1 MPPLS
6 RREFLRL
13 GAASSAAALLG
24 AGCRPTDD
32 RLADGRI
39 HLTYWEKWTGEEGE
53 AIRKVVDDF
62 NRSQNRIF
70 VEYLNMS
77 QIDRKVIIATAGGTG
92 PDIAGIWSHTL
103 TSMADNNALMPLDDL
118 IATEPEGAAWM
129 NRFYPSVADLM
140 RHRGRTYGLP
150 SMHMVSAMFW
160 NKTMFREAGLDP
172 ERPPRTL
179 KEFDEFNRL
188 LTRKD
193 PKGGRLTQVGFL
205 SSEPNFVNWQY
216 LNWFGGK
223 TWDGEKI
230 TLATDPGN
238 LAALQWIRA
247 KTEEVGLQ
255 EFRIFA
261 SGAAGSSSLSFSS
274 PNNPFYTGKLG
285 MTFYGVWFYSY
296 LRRFA
301 PGLDWGCAPWPEVV
315 PGIKDFTYVESDILV
330 VPRGCRHPEAAWEF
344 LRYVTSANLA
354 ARSESELTGVEKL
367 AWLQRRPSS
376 LREWSPFLAQ
386 NHPNPQIEVFRQ
398 LSDSPNAARLIP
410 LGISREFLGESL
422 AMFERVRNLTQTPE
436 DALAYVHRRLEESW
450 ITHQRSLRRHGL
462 L

>member
-1 MPPLS
+1 MPPFT

-24 AGCRPTDD
+24 AGCRPADG

-53 AIRKVVDDF
+53 AIRKVVGDF

-103 TSMADNNALMPLDDL
+103 TSMADNNALMPLDAL

-172 ERPPRTL
+172 ERPPRTI

-193 PKGGRLTQVGFL
+193 PKSGRLTQVGFL
-205 SSEPNFVNWQY
+205 SNEPNFVNWQY
-216 LNWFGGK
+216 LNWFGGR

-230 TLATDPGN
+230 TLATDPAN

-315 PGIKDFTYVESDILV
+315 PGIKDYTYVESDILV

-398 LSDSPNAARLIP
+398 LSESPNAARLIP

-436 DALAYVHRRLEESW
+436 AAITYVHRRLEESW
-450 ITHQRSLRRHGL
+450 TTHQRSLRRHGL

>member
-1 MPPLS
+1 MPALN

-13 GAASSAAALLG
+13 SAAGSAAALFG
-24 AGCRPTDD
+24 SGCRRDD
-32 RLADGRI
+32 SALRGRI

-62 NRSQNRIF
+62 NRSQDRIY

-77 QIDRKVIIATAGGTG
+77 HIDRKVIIATAGGMG
-92 PDIAGIWSHTL
+92 PDIAGVWSHTL
-103 TSMADNNALMPLDDL
+103 STLADLNALMPLDEL
-118 IATEPEGAAWM
+118 MAAEPEGPAWM
-129 NRFYPSVADLM
+129 NRFYPAVAGLM
-140 RHRGRTYGLP
+140 RHRGQVYGLP
-150 SMHMVSAMFW
+150 SMHMVSALFW

-172 ERPPRTL
+172 ERPPQTL
-179 KEFDEFNRL
+179 REFDEFNRL

-193 PKGGRLTQVGFL
+193 PHTGRLKQAGFL

-216 LNWFGGK
+216 LNWFGGQS
-223 TWDGEKI
+223 WDGEKI
-230 TLATDPGN
+230 TIATDPGN

-315 PGIKDFTYVESDILV
+315 PGIRDYTYVESDILV
-330 VPRGCRHPEAAWEF
+330 VPRGCRHPEAAWKF

-354 ARSESELTGVEKL
+354 ARSEAELRGVEKL
-367 AWLQRRPSS
+367 GWLQRRPSS
-376 LREWSPFLAQ
+376 LRAWSPFLAE
-386 NHPNPQIEVFRQ
+386 NHPNPQIEVFRR
-398 LSDSPNAARLIP
+398 LSDSPNAARIIP
-410 LGISREFLGESL
+410 LGIAREYIGENL
-422 AMFERVRNLTQTPE
+422 AMFERVRNLSQKPE
-436 DALAYVHRRLEESW
+436 DALRYVHGRLSESW
-450 ITHQRSLRRHGL
+450 ATHQRSLRRHGL
-462 L
+462 LA